1 MTCPLLHY
9 ILLSIRPTHSDPKT
23 KAQSIVKII
32 LTGGGT
38 GGHVYPAIAIAEE
51 LKERHP
57 EANFL
62 YIGVRGRAEEKIVP
76 ALGYNIKYVAAR
88 GIAGTRNPLSLA
100 FGALKILIGL
110 IQALVYTAGFAP
122 DIVIGTGG
130 FASVPAITAALILKK
145 LGLSRTRIFIHEQNF
160 APGKWNRIIA
170 RWVDR
175 VWISFEGSET
185 FFKGSKYEMA
195 GYPVRR
201 QIHPGERKAAR
212 KELTLPEDA
221 RVVFVFGG
229 SQGARSINRA
239 LVDALPEILADNNV
253 YVVHGCGALKSAEY
267 DSVEDT
273 KERLALLNLP
283 EEKLK
288 RYFLKDY
295 FLDIEKY
302 YAAADLVICRGGAG
316 TISEVCRCSRASII
330 IPKSGLSGEHQIV
343 NAFSLARRGASE
355 IIFEVPVRENG
366 VTNRVVSPAELARKV
381 VEIISSPGRI
391 AEMETRASAI
401 NTGDA
406 ATICVDSINAVLG
419 GRQTY
424 SSFGSSATPGDHES
438 LHLAFMS
445 GERVVNFA
453 RRVARTSTEQS
464 REDELLHSIVRYFA
478 SSYIYSPSWPQ
489 RNAGVKIAGILR
501 CLELRDRLIELVAD
515 RKPARLSKRI
525 LGGDFSEVGFIRRN
539 ALNSLSEIGIWDDKL
554 EKLLVKVLS
563 DDSYFETRVSAAR
576 LIINLQ
582 NFIGENGEL
591 TGLLQANL
599 KHRSPEVCWNCLE
612 AMGAISPSPTLF
624 LDGDRIE
631 RYLYHE
637 NWKIRQ
643 ALLKATGHL
652 LDRNMIRFD
661 DRIFEQL
668 EQLIPTC
675 TDFTPTFPLK
685 RSLNQIYSK
694 KEMIREL
701 EKGSS
706 TGKTGNN

>member
-1 MTCPLLHY
+1 M
-9 ILLSIRPTHSDPKT
+9 
-23 KAQSIVKII
+23 KII

-57 EANFL
+57 EASFL
-62 YIGVRGRAEEKIVP
+62 YIGVKGRAEEKIVP
-76 ALGYNIKYVAAR
+76 ALGYEIKYVSAR

-100 FGALKILIGL
+100 AGMMKIFIGL
-110 IQALVYTAGFAP
+110 IQALVYTAKFSP
-122 DIVIGTGG
+122 DIVVGTGG
-130 FASVPAITAALILKK
+130 FASVPAVTAALILKK
-145 LGLSRTRIFIHEQNF
+145 LGLSRARIFIHEQNF

-175 VWISFEGSET
+175 VWVSFEGSET

-201 QIHPGERKAAR
+201 QIRPGDRQAAR
-212 KELTLPEDA
+212 KELELPTDS
-221 RVVFVFGG
+221 RVVLVFGG

-239 LVDALPEILADNNV
+239 LVDVLPDLLEKEDI
-253 YVVHGCGALKSAEY
+253 YVIHGCGSLKSDEY
-267 DSVEDT
+267 DSLEDT
-273 KERLALLNLP
+273 KARLSRLNLS
-283 EEKLK
+283 EQKME
-288 RYFLKDY
+288 RYLLKDY

-302 YAAADLVICRGGAG
+302 YAAADLIICRGGAG

-343 NAFSLARRGASE
+343 NAFSLARRGAAE
-355 IIFEVPVRENG
+355 IIFESPVSENG
-366 VTNRVVSPAELARKV
+366 RINRVVSAAELTVKTLDLIA
-381 VEIISSPGRI
+381 SPDRI
-391 AEMETRASAI
+391 AEMETHASAI

-419 GRQTY
+419 SRQVY
-424 SSFGSSATPGDHES
+424 KSFGTPATPGDHES

-453 RRVARTSTEQS
+453 RRVVRTSSEQN
-464 REDELLHSIVRYFA
+464 RDDELLHSIVRYFA
-478 SSYIYSPSWPQ
+478 SSYIYSVGWPL

-501 CLELRDRLIELVAD
+501 CLELRDRLLQLAGD
-515 RKPARLSKRI
+515 RKPAKLSKRI

-539 ALNSLSEIGIWDDKL
+539 ALNSLSSIGIWDEKL
-554 EKLLVKVLS
+554 EKLLVMVLS
-563 DDSYFETRVSAAR
+563 DDPYYETRVAAAR
-576 LIINLQ
+576 LIFNLR
-582 NFIGENGEL
+582 NFIGENEKL
-591 TGLLQANL
+591 TKLLQANL

-631 RYLYHE
+631 HYLYHE

-643 ALLKATGHL
+643 ALLKATGQL
-652 LDRNMIRFD
+652 LDRGMIKYD
-661 DRIFEQL
+661 DRIFEKL

-685 RSLNQIYSK
+685 RSLNQVYSK
-694 KEMIREL
+694 KEMIKEID
-701 EKGSS
+701 KGSF